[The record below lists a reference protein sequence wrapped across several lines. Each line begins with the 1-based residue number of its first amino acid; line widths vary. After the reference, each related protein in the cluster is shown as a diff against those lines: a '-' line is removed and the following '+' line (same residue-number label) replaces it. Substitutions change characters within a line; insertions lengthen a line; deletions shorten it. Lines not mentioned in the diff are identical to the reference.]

1 MFLLYSYGKPG
12 VEFHYEFEDREL
24 EKILFVPKR
33 GQLVI
38 LCSDHSIHLLQVS
51 HQLEK
56 DSVQTLHTSSY
67 FVAEDESDASPN
79 KSITA
84 IALSHNGNILY
95 VGTKSGNIHQL
106 NTTNLEVAKQVIS
119 QDTILKSIGED
130 LKKPGSVEVIE
141 EHPNNPDH
149 LLIGYSRSLIVLWDN
164 QNKTVIKY
172 YTFLQQLESL
182 CWNND
187 GEQFVSAHNDGSY
200 IKWNADTKN
209 QENKLQ
215 YGPFPCKAITKINW
229 RSAPDVG

>member
-1 MFLLYSYGKPG
+1 MYVLFLFSFFFISLIFHYPNNSYGKPG
-12 VEFHYEFEDREL
+12 VEFHYEFEDHQL

-56 DSVQTLHTSSY
+56 GIVQPLHTNTY

-79 KSITA
+79 KSVTA
-84 IALSHNGNILY
+84 IALNSSGNVLY

-106 NTTNLEVAKQVIS
+106 NTNNLELEKQVIS

-141 EHPNNPDH
+141 EHPNDPDN

-164 QNKTVIKY
+164 QNKNVLKY
-172 YTFLQQLESL
+172 YTFLKVRTS
-182 CWNND
+182 N
-187 GEQFVSAHNDGSY
+187 FM
-200 IKWNADTKN
+200 IFTKSCVIFM
-209 QENKLQ
+209 K
-215 YGPFPCKAITKINW
+215 PF
-229 RSAPDVG
+229 